1 MNTYKQTQEMISARL
16 GRSRS
21 YIANMMRLLKLAAS
35 VQKDLIE
42 GDLTVG
48 QARPLLA
55 LRSAA
60 QQVEAAERI
69 KRGRV

>member
-1 MNTYKQTQEMISARL
+1 M
-16 GRSRS
+16 
-21 YIANMMRLLKLAAS
+21 
-35 VQKDLIE
+35 IE

-60 QQVEAAERI
+60 QQVETTERI
-69 KRGRV
+69 KRAELSARQAEQLVKAMMSKKTKSKRHYRAT